1 MSVAFGRLGCVLTRY
16 IIERMSNP
24 RPAKRVRR
32 PIVSATLDD
41 GTLVEAIYRPERHE
55 TTFIT
60 YRDGRL
66 DEGRELDL
74 PRLGPVIPYSPDNN
88 LLTHRVLLLPSDA
101 VAYESEKTLLQ
112 AVRAFIHSYAD
123 LTDSFEEIAG
133 YFVLL
138 TWIYDAF
145 SEVPYLRFKGDFGS
159 GKSRCLQTIGS
170 LCYKPMFASGAST
183 TSPLFRL
190 IDAFQGTL
198 VIDESDFRFSDERAD
213 IIKILNNGNAAGF
226 PVLRSE
232 ATPSKEFNP
241 TAFNVFGPKIIATR
255 KSFDDPALESRCITE
270 MMSGLAPRA
279 DIPLSLPRRFHD
291 EATALR
297 NQLLVYRFRNRGTA
311 RSLDDSRDPL
321 VEARITQVFAPLLS
335 VADDVG
341 ARERIRVLARGKS
354 GVLAAERSATLEAQ
368 LLDIMFHMRRDL
380 VPLAVKEIAE
390 RFNGQ
395 FGSDYQRPITPRW
408 IGAQLRNRL
417 SLVPVKTH
425 GTFVIPD
432 SEMSKLGPLGRRYG
446 LEDIGVDMG
455 TLGTSE
461 EAPGAP

>member
-1 MSVAFGRLGCVLTRY
+1 
-16 IIERMSNP
+16 
-24 RPAKRVRR
+24 
-32 PIVSATLDD
+32 
-41 GTLVEAIYRPERHE
+41 
-55 TTFIT
+55 
-60 YRDGRL
+60 
-66 DEGRELDL
+66 
-74 PRLGPVIPYSPDNN
+74 
-88 LLTHRVLLLPSDA
+88 
-101 VAYESEKTLLQ
+101 
-112 AVRAFIHSYAD
+112 
-123 LTDSFEEIAG
+123 
-133 YFVLL
+133 
-138 TWIYDAF
+138 
-145 SEVPYLRFKGDFGS
+145 
-159 GKSRCLQTIGS
+159 
-170 LCYKPMFASGAST
+170 
-183 TSPLFRL
+183 
-190 IDAFQGTL
+190 
-198 VIDESDFRFSDERAD
+198 
-213 IIKILNNGNAAGF
+213 
-226 PVLRSE
+226 VLRSE

-270 MMSGLAPRA
+270 TMSGLAPRA
-279 DIPLSLPRRFHD
+279 DVPLSLPRRFHD

-297 NQLLVYRFRNRGTA
+297 NQLLVYRFRNWGIA
-311 RSLDDSRDPL
+311 RSLDDHRDPL

-354 GVLAAERSATLEAQ
+354 RVLAAERSATLEAQ

-432 SEMSKLGPLGRRYG
+432 SEMSKLRPLGRRYG

-455 TLGTSE
+455 MLGTSE
-461 EAPGAP
+461 EARGAP